1 MFALSWQEVHIA
13 AYLVLPKVNKVPET
27 EVAAEL
33 VLAVELFLD
42 DKLLELAL
50 DEAMARE
57 DDVLLTTE
65 LLADE
70 GALDEIATE
79 LITEDGAA
87 LELAFDE
94 LELDWMLLATELLLL
109 ELAAREL
116 AARELLARTLL
127 ASELDLAELLVL
139 LAILLVATLL
149 TEELLFTE
157 LAVRLLAAVLLEM
170 TLLPAELTE
179 ADELAFALLA
189 DDASITGPL
198 LEELAATALLARLL
212 AGELVIDED
221 AKLELKRLLAELAGC
236 DNCAVLELANAD
248 DCELARLLAFALL
261 LDVSAPL
268 EGTEEP
274 APPPQPTRVN
284 DELIA
289 QKRRIFFPANKIRM
303 SCPIVY
309 SCSGQFI
316 RLMRVKPSKR
326 SL

>member
-1 MFALSWQEVHIA
+1 M
-13 AYLVLPKVNKVPET
+13 PET

-33 VLAVELFLD
+33 VLAVELLLD
-42 DKLLELAL
+42 DRLLELAL
-50 DEAMARE
+50 DEAATT
-57 DDVLLTTE
+57 DDDALLATE

-70 GALDEIATE
+70 GVLDEMATE
-79 LITEDGAA
+79 LATEDGAA

-94 LELDWMLLATELLLL
+94 LELGWMLLATELLLL
-109 ELAAREL
+109 ELAGREL
-116 AARELLARTLL
+116 AAIELLAKTLL
-127 ASELDLAELLVL
+127 ATELDLAELVVPVL
-139 LAILLVATLL
+139 LAMLLL
-149 TEELLFTE
+149 TARLLNDELLFIE
-157 LAVRLLAAVLLEM
+157 LVARLLAAVLLESA
-170 TLLPAELTE
+170 LLTAELNT

-189 DDASITGPL
+189 EETPITGPL
-198 LEELAATALLARLL
+198 LEELAAPALLPRLL
-212 AGELVIDED
+212 ALAINED

-236 DNCAVLELANAD
+236 DDCAALELANAD

-261 LDVSAPL
+261 LDDGVSAPL